1 MRTGTVTNLELTLN
15 TKTRAAQISVKSTLG
30 KLEINVLNIQSKPI
44 NGAWKGNLDN
54 VGAQVFA
61 SGEISD
67 VGLGGGAVT
76 VESITGA
83 GITFKFSN
91 IHLDTFPSGVG
102 TPCSDVVIFINAT
115 LKIAFKN
122 SEVPPELQGG
132 SEVTQVQ
139 ALGNF
144 TNNVGMLV
152 PVRVSGVLGGPRDVA
167 QLGVKPIARGMM
179 LEGNAAGD
187 GFDYPFGFWASY
199 QRGDFQDGFTATQF
213 DANSNIVFVGA
224 DFSPWDNFLA
234 GVAFGYESVETDTMF
249 NAGQQ
254 DSSSYSIIPYIG
266 VLLNNHV
273 DVPFDLTLDMAIG
286 YSAVDIEQFRV
297 TSGTRVTS
305 STDSQRWLFASN
317 LAGAQ
322 TFGNWYLGGRLGFLI
337 AKDLQDGFTES
348 DTTVNADQD
357 TRLGRLSLGADV
369 SYLWGS
375 IEPFVAT
382 TYQYDFSRDT
392 VSATHPDDA
401 DDVVVDAGLRWYGNS
416 LSATLGYST
425 ILGREDFDSSS
436 YQFSIRGDF

>member
-1 MRTGTVTNLELTLN
+1 
-15 TKTRAAQISVKSTLG
+15 
-30 KLEINVLNIQSKPI
+30 
-44 NGAWKGNLDN
+44 
-54 VGAQVFA
+54 
-61 SGEISD
+61 
-67 VGLGGGAVT
+67 
-76 VESITGA
+76 
-83 GITFKFSN
+83 
-91 IHLDTFPSGVG
+91 
-102 TPCSDVVIFINAT
+102 
-115 LKIAFKN
+115 
-122 SEVPPELQGG
+122 
-132 SEVTQVQ
+132 
-139 ALGNF
+139 
-144 TNNVGMLV
+144 MLV
-152 PVRVSGVLGGPRDVA
+152 PVRVGAVLGGPRDVA

-199 QRGDFQDGFTATQF
+199 QRGDFQDDFTATQF

-224 DFSPWDNFLA
+224 DFSPWNNFLA
-234 GVAFGYESVETDTMF
+234 GVAFGYESVETDTTF

-273 DVPFDLTLDMAIG
+273 DVPFDLTLDMALG
-286 YSAVDIEQFRV
+286 YSAVEIDQFRV
-297 TSGTRVTS
+297 TSATRVTS

-317 LAGAQ
+317 LAAAQ

-337 AKDLQDGFTES
+337 AKQLQDGFTES

-401 DDVVVDAGLRWYGNS
+401 DDFLVDAGLRWYGNS
-416 LSATLGYST
+416 LSATLGYSI